1 MKIVYKR
8 PILSRH
14 CLLLGIMVIHNMIF
28 FALGLFQR
36 FFLIPVAHKIENTI
50 TFEFLRKPNLS
61 VAGAHIHFPKLK
73 TKRFRVKLSLRLPAT
88 TSTLSPEG
96 GRVAH
101 DRREQVPG

>member
-50 TFEFLRKPNLS
+50 TFEFLRKPNLT
-61 VAGAHIHFPKLK
+61 VAGSQFPIPKIQNK
-73 TKRFRVKLSLRLPAT
+73 TF
-88 TSTLSPEG
+88 
-96 GRVAH
+96 
-101 DRREQVPG
+101 QN